1 MNAHDKNSLQE
12 RLEIGQRLEALG
24 RQAQPLARIVDQAPR
39 DSSQWIEAAKEL
51 CAMTAECLRLARLS
65 GDETLIEEA
74 QRTAALFEDVITG
87 KAGDRKKTS

>member
-39 DSSQWIEAAKEL
+39 DSSQWTEPAKEL
-51 CAMTAECLRLARLS
+51 CAITAECLRLARLS
-65 GDETLIEEA
+65 GDETLIEEV
-74 QRTAALFEDVITG
+74 QRTAALLEDVIIG
-87 KAGDRKKTS
+87 KAAN